1 MIYTVTFNPALDYTM
16 EIDNLKIG
24 EINRSQSEMIL
35 PGGKG
40 INVSTILN
48 RLHVQNTAMGFVAG
62 FTGQELTGQLQKQ
75 GINTDFIELKN
86 GQTRINVKLEGDK
99 ETAINGNGPDITQDD
114 INKLILKL
122 ENLKEKDIL
131 VLSGSIPCNIRKTI
145 YEEIC
150 ERLQNKNID
159 IVVDATGDLLVNVLK
174 YHPLLI
180 KPNTDELSEIFN
192 REITSNEDIAHY
204 GKKLKDMG
212 AKNVIV
218 SMGNRGATLITNE
231 GEVIYS
237 PTPDIK
243 IINTV
248 GAGDSMVAGFIAGLQ
263 QYGDMKKALKLGISA
278 GSATSASKY
287 LGTEEEILKTFN
299 NILFE

>member
-1 MIYTVTFNPALDYTM
+1 
-16 EIDNLKIG
+16 
-24 EINRSQSEMIL
+24 
-35 PGGKG
+35 
-40 INVSTILN
+40 
-48 RLHVQNTAMGFVAG
+48 
-62 FTGQELTGQLQKQ
+62 
-75 GINTDFIELKN
+75 
-86 GQTRINVKLEGDK
+86 
-99 ETAINGNGPDITQDD
+99 
-114 INKLILKL
+114 
-122 ENLKEKDIL
+122 
-131 VLSGSIPCNIRKTI
+131 
-145 YEEIC
+145 
-150 ERLQNKNID
+150 
-159 IVVDATGDLLVNVLK
+159 
-174 YHPLLI
+174 
-180 KPNTDELSEIFN
+180 
-192 REITSNEDIAHY
+192 
-204 GKKLKDMG
+204 MG